1 MQDIEHIDDLPAS
14 ALFFR
19 GYVEKNIALY
29 QLIERCVNG
38 FILALRRQWCKRPL
52 SRSIVEN
59 LICKDAGGRH

>member
-29 QLIERCVNG
+29 QLIERRVNG
-38 FILALRRQWCKRPL
+38 FHIGAAAA
-52 SRSIVEN
+52 VV
-59 LICKDAGGRH
+59 

>member
-29 QLIERCVNG
+29 QLIERRVNG
-38 FILALRRQWCKRPL
+38 FHIGAAAAVVQKAAVPL
-52 SRSIVEN
+52 NRGESN
-59 LICKDAGGRH
+59 LPGRC